1 MNTDANIREQVDIGR
16 VGGHETFTPRYG
28 WLKKGYDEAKKDP
41 FVFNAPDAIE
51 RLGVGKNMV
60 RSIRFWCLA
69 FHLLEYLSGQEQ
81 KGQQGGLRPTRLGDK
96 LLDDDGWDPFLED
109 VASLWLLHWQLF
121 IPPFHAA
128 SWPVCFNHVLLPY
141 FEPKHLSNALIAAT
155 QNYEK
160 LRKLSQSSF
169 EKDGSCIIRMYVPA
183 SDNTAFGIESPFSM
197 LGIMRKAEEANSF
210 RFEIGEKQTLPEDIF
225 AAACLSYAQ
234 NAQAETQRTLSLH
247 RICFDYN
254 SPGVAFKVSETEAG
268 RYLDQAA
275 RSHEDIDFVE
285 SMGYQ
290 QLQFTRDARELYWQ
304 LLEVHY
310 GSSSR

>member
-1 MNTDANIREQVDIGR
+1 MRELVDVGR

-28 WLKKGYDEAKKDP
+28 WLKKGYDRAKEDP
-41 FVFNAPDAIE
+41 YVFNAPDAIE

-69 FHLLEYLSGQEQ
+69 FHILEYVNGQEQ
-81 KGQQGGLRPTRLGDK
+81 KGQKGGLQPTRLGDK
-96 LLDDDGWDPFLED
+96 LLGDNGWDPFLED

-121 IPPFHAA
+121 IPPFYAA

-141 FEPKHLSNALIAAT
+141 FEPKQLICALIAAT

-160 LRKLSQSSF
+160 LRKLSQGSF

-197 LGIMRKAEEANSF
+197 LGIIRKAEEANTF
-210 RFEIGEKQTLPEDIF
+210 RFEIGEKQSLSENIF

-234 NAQAETQRTLSLH
+234 NTQANTQRTLSLH

-268 RYLDQAA
+268 RYLDQVA
-275 RSHEDIDFVE
+275 RLNKGIDFVE

-290 QLQFTRDARELYWQ
+290 QLQFTTDAQELYWQ
-304 LLEVHY
+304 LLELHY